1 MSNYDDKTFF
11 KDIKKEALDYSDDI
25 TESFPYFCLKIFWDD
40 LSKDDIEDAL
50 KGLNTN
56 DDSIDAFFIY
66 EPNKEI
72 HIVQCKACT
81 SEKKKKVLKKEWL
94 SYLNEVPSKLNDHSY
109 IDSHSNER
117 LKEIAE
123 EYIRYKK
130 RNFKEKLHFFHL
142 GRAGKNVLNHYEE
155 TIIYYDWDKIKDEYQ
170 EYLSKLDRTEPPS
183 IDLQL
188 KYEKIEPEI
197 GKQHKTFVSVIT
209 GDEVVRLRQKYRYKL
224 FDKNLRFGLGRNKIN
239 RGIMETAKGE
249 PENFYFYNNGITIT
263 SKSFKFKPTNGK
275 LSVSYPQ
282 IINGAQTVNAIYE
295 AFVEVKNKIARRNPS
310 GNSEEEAKKQ
320 FERISLLFR
329 VIQDD
334 QKGVKKTSPF
344 EESVIRYNNSQ
355 NSIRETDFYANKPE
369 QIKLQ
374 ELFGKFGYFYEIKR
388 GDRKY
393 LESGKEEH
401 NLLKKKRGDFKHWNE
416 KIDIEKLASIWMA
429 YQQDPTLDKIQKRN
443 IFGYAQDKNYEVIFE
458 DAEKIKESQVKDM
471 ILAYN
476 IFDAISGQSDIY
488 GNTIKRGQII
498 SKISRINIDKIPE
511 EEFDNIRGIVFN
523 SFLFGRMVKKGFES
537 QDEFLKDK
545 ENLTKQIKKYHF
557 FSMGKYITLAVF
569 NLILEGCAYKSAL
582 IDDSELFQNK
592 KFINQYIVKSWLKT
606 VLDEILLKEYDE
618 FEKNVGSSLK
628 TFYGRTNTWDSV
640 RERFDSLKF
649 DRDQEFTEIFPL
661 ELSNLA
667 SF

>member
-11 KDIKKEALDYSDDI
+11 KDIKKEVLDYSDNI

-56 DDSIDAFFIY
+56 DESIDAFFVD

-72 HIVQCKACT
+72 HIVQCKSCI
-81 SEKKKKVLKKEWL
+81 SEKKKGALKKEWL
-94 SYLNEVPSKLNDHSY
+94 SYLNDVPSKLNDHSY
-109 IDSHSNER
+109 IDSHANER

-123 EYIRYKK
+123 EYVKYKE
-130 RNFKEKLHFFHL
+130 RNFKERLHFFHL
-142 GRAGKNVLNHYEE
+142 GRANKNVLNYYEE
-155 TIIYYDWDKIKDEYQ
+155 TITYYDWDRIKEEYQ

-183 IDLQL
+183 IEL
-188 KYEKIEPEI
+188 KLNYERIEPKI
-197 GKQHKTFVSVIT
+197 SSHHKTLVSVIT
-209 GDEVVRLRQKYRYKL
+209 GDEVVRLRQQYRYKL

-239 RGIMETAKGE
+239 SGIMETAKGE

-295 AFVEVKNKIARRNPS
+295 AFVETKNKIARRNPS
-310 GNSEEEAKKQ
+310 GDSEEKAKKQ

-334 QKGVKKTSPF
+334 KKGIKKTSPF
-344 EESVIRYNNSQ
+344 EENVIRYNNSQ

-374 ELFGKFGYFYEIKR
+374 KLFGEFGYFYEIKR

-401 NLLKKKRGDFKHWNE
+401 NLLKKKKDDFEHWNE

-443 IFGYAQDKNYEVIFE
+443 IFGYAQDKYYEVIFE
-458 DAEKIKESQVKDM
+458 DAEKIKESQVKNM

-476 IFDAISGQSDIY
+476 IFDTISGQSDIY
-488 GNTIKRGQII
+488 GNTVTRGQII
-498 SKISRINIDKIPE
+498 SKISRINSNDKISE
-511 EEFDNIRGIVFN
+511 EEFSNIKKIVSN
-523 SFLFGRMVKKGFES
+523 SFLFGKMVKEGFDS
-537 QDEFLKDK
+537 QDEFLEDR
-545 ENLTKQIKKYHF
+545 ERLTQQIKKYHF
-557 FSMGKYITLAVF
+557 FSMGKYTTLAIF
-569 NLILEGCAYKSAL
+569 NLILEKCSYKSAL
-582 IDDSELFQNK
+582 IDDSKLFQNK
-592 KFINQYIVKSWLKT
+592 EFINRYIVKPWLKT
-606 VLDEILLKEYDE
+606 ILDEILMKEYDE
-618 FEKNVGSSLK
+618 FDKKVGLSLK
-628 TFYGRTNTWDSV
+628 TFYGRTNTWDRV
-640 RERFDSLKF
+640 RERFNSLKI
-649 DRDQEFTEIFPL
+649 R
-661 ELSNLA
+661 
-667 SF
+667 